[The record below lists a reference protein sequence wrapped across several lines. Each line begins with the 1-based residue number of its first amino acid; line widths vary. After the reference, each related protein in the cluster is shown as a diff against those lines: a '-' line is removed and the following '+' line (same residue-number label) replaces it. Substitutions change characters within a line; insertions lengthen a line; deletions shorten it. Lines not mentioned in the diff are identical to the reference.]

1 MIKIVFMGTPDYA
14 TCILEEI
21 LKTEFK
27 VPLLVT
33 QPDKP
38 TGRKQILT
46 PPHIKNWAEKNDLDI
61 DILQPKTLREDGI
74 AKKISSYKPDF
85 IIVAA
90 YGQILPKEIL
100 EICPCI
106 NLHASLLPKFRGA
119 SPIQSAILQ
128 NDEFT
133 GVTAMLMQEGL
144 DDGDILALRY
154 IKAREKKVNQL
165 FVELSQTAAKL
176 TLNVIKNF
184 SNLQP
189 IKQNSADAS
198 YCVKIK
204 KDNGLVSFNENASK
218 IYQKFLAYT
227 PWPGIFLENG
237 LKLKKI
243 ELIET
248 ISLNRECGL
257 IKDIKDDSIV
267 VTCKKGSILIHS
279 VQAPSKKEMSCLD
292 YVRGKRLSVG
302 SKLV

>member
-1 MIKIVFMGTPDYA
+1 MKIVFMGTPDYA
-14 TCILEEI
+14 TCILQEI

-27 VPLLVT
+27 VPLLIT

-38 TGRKQILT
+38 IGRRQILT
-46 PPHIKNWAEKNDLDI
+46 PPHIKNWVKKNDLNI

-74 AKKISSYKPDF
+74 ARKISSYKPDF

-90 YGQILPKEIL
+90 YGQILPKDIL

-106 NLHASLLPKFRGA
+106 NLHASILPKFRGA
-119 SPIQSAILQ
+119 SPIQSSILQ
-128 NDEFT
+128 DDEFT
-133 GVTAMLMQEGL
+133 GVTAMLMQEGM

-154 IKAREKKVNQL
+154 VKAREKKVDQL
-165 FVELSQTAAKL
+165 FSELSQVAAKL

-184 SNLQP
+184 SNLEP

-204 KDNGLVSFNENASK
+204 KDNGLVSFNENASE

-227 PWPGIFLENG
+227 PWPGIYLENG
-237 LKLKKI
+237 LKLKNI
-243 ELIET
+243 ELVET
-248 ISLNRECGL
+248 KSLNHKNGL
-257 IKDIKDDSIV
+257 IKNIKDDSIV
-267 VTCKKGSILIHS
+267 VTCKKGSIVIYN
-279 VQAPSKKEMSCLD
+279 VQAPSKKGMSCPD

>member
-14 TCILEEI
+14 TCILQKI
-21 LKTEFK
+21 LKAEFM
-27 VPLLVT
+27 VPLLIT

-38 TGRKQILT
+38 IGRKQILT
-46 PPHIKNWAEKNDLDI
+46 PPHIKNWVKKNDLDI

-106 NLHASLLPKFRGA
+106 NLHASILPKFRGA
-119 SPIQSAILQ
+119 SPIQSSILQ

-133 GVTAMLMQEGL
+133 GVTAMLMQEGM
-144 DDGDILALRY
+144 DDGDILALSY
-154 IKAREKKVNQL
+154 IKAREKKVDQL
-165 FVELSQTAAKL
+165 FIELSQIAAKL

-184 SNLQP
+184 SHLQP
-189 IKQNSADAS
+189 IKQNSANAS

-204 KDNGLVSFNENASK
+204 KTNGLVSFNENASE

-237 LKLKKI
+237 LKLKNI
-243 ELIET
+243 ELLET
-248 ISLNRECGL
+248 ISLNHESGL
-257 IKDIKDDSIV
+257 IKNIKDDSIV
-267 VTCKKGSILIHS
+267 VTCKKGSILIYS
-279 VQAPSKKEMSCLD
+279 VQAASKKEMSCLD
-292 YVRGKRLSVG
+292 YFRGKRLSVG